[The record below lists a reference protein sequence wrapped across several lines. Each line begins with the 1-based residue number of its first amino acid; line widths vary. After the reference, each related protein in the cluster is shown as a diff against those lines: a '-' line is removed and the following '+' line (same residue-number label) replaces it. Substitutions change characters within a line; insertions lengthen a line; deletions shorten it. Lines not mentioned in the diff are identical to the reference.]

1 MLVITGSGV
10 RMTDWN
16 DRVAAIL
23 YCWYPGQNGMRA
35 VADILTGDV
44 NPSGKLPMTIAREYS
59 ETSSGILPECAGE
72 LYNSLG
78 QLTYKAPQPYDIPYR
93 ESVFTGHR
101 WYESKGLSPL
111 YPFGHGLSYTTFEI
125 SEPIVEI
132 ADGRIRVSA
141 NVKNT
146 GIRSGAEAVQLYV
159 GEMHPTV
166 SRPTKELKGISKVN
180 LAPGET
186 KVTVFELTTDDLAF
200 WSDITHRWEF
210 NPGDYTFYIG
220 TSSADIAQEVP
231 VTIPD

>member
-1 MLVITGSGV
+1 
-10 RMTDWN
+10 
-16 DRVAAIL
+16 
-23 YCWYPGQNGMRA
+23 
-35 VADILTGDV
+35 
-44 NPSGKLPMTIAREYS
+44 MTIAREYS
-59 ETSSGILPECAGE
+59 DTSSGILPECAGE

-132 ADGRIRVSA
+132 ADGSRIRVSA

-146 GIRSGAEAVQLYV
+146 GTRPALKSFSYMSGEV
-159 GEMHPTV
+159 HPTV
-166 SRPTKELKGISKVN
+166 SRPGKELKGICKVN

-186 KVTVFELTTDDLAF
+186 KVAVFELSSSYLAF
-200 WSDITHRWEF
+200 ERPHAPLGI
-210 NPGDYTFYIG
+210 
-220 TSSADIAQEVP
+220 
-231 VTIPD
+231 

>member
-1 MLVITGSGV
+1 M
-10 RMTDWN
+10 
-16 DRVAAIL
+16 
-23 YCWYPGQNGMRA
+23 
-35 VADILTGDV
+35 
-44 NPSGKLPMTIAREYS
+44 
-59 ETSSGILPECAGE
+59 
-72 LYNSLG
+72 G

-146 GIRSGAEAVQLYV
+146 GTRSGAEAVQLYV
-159 GEMHPTV
+159 GEVHPTV
-166 SRPTKELKGISKVN
+166 SRPTKELKGICKVN

-186 KVTVFELTTDDLAF
+186 KVAVFELSSNDLAF
-200 WSDITHRWEF
+200 WSDRTHRWEL
-210 NPGDYTFYIG
+210 NPGEYMFYIG
-220 TSSADIAQEVP
+220 RSSADIARQVS
-231 VTIPD
+231 VTIAD